1 MAVYQSSGNSY
12 ELANDAPVTVPATV
26 YNNVTGQQGV
36 KFLRLLNTSET
47 EVANVTW
54 TLESTV
60 YTFTGVAIDD
70 QGAQLGSGATF
81 NVTIT
86 WDNNTGLGVY
96 GVTVANP
103 GSGYEADAGTVA
115 IYKESLGG
123 ATSATASNLGF
134 DISEVDEDGGVAA
147 VASVAGAGAWPQA
160 TTGSTRLLPLTE
172 AAVQVLPSTDSP
184 DGLVLLSPTTLPVYA
199 EVVNVIG

>member
-12 ELANDAPVTVPATV
+12 ELSSSNAVIVPATV

-36 KFLRLLNTSET
+36 KFLRLVNSSDT

-60 YTFTGVAIDD
+60 YTYTNVAISD
-70 QGAQLGSGATF
+70 QGAQVGSGATF
-81 NVTIT
+81 NVTIAY
-86 WDNNTGLGVY
+86 DSGSGLGVY
-96 GVTVANP
+96 GVTVADP
-103 GSGYEADAGTVA
+103 GVGYEADAGS
-115 IYKESLGG
+115 ISISSESLGG
-123 ATSATASNLGF
+123 PYQAWSTDLTF
-134 DISEVDEDGGVAA
+134 DISEVDEDGGVVA
-147 VASVAGAGAWPQA
+147 VASVSGAGAWPQEP
-160 TTGSTRLLPLTE
+160 TGSTRLLPLSE